1 MIETPQFTDIQ
12 KRAIYIALA
21 SSIAI
26 GSLFVTL
33 SQGKASAPKP
43 TVSLAPVAPAPTI
56 SPTIVVDVA
65 GKVHHP
71 GVYTLPQ
78 GSRAIDAIKAAG
90 NQLAGV
96 SLSNINLAQIISD
109 GEQILVGAPPV
120 VVSARGR
127 SSSSTI
133 SKSSTAI
140 VHINSATVAQ
150 LQVLRGV
157 GPVTAQ
163 KVVAYRKAQGLFTAI
178 DGFKK
183 ASGIGSAKFNTIKS
197 QLRL

>member
-1 MIETPQFTDIQ
+1 MFEIPQFTDIQ

-56 SPTIVVDVA
+56 APTIVVDVA

-90 NQLAGV
+90 SQLAGV
-96 SLSNINLAQIISD
+96 SLSTINLAQIISD

-120 VVSARGR
+120 VVTSRGR

-140 VHINSATVAQ
+140 VHINSATIAQ

-163 KVVAYRKAQGLFTAI
+163 KVVAFRKAQGPFTAI

-183 ASGIGSAKFNTIKS
+183 ASGFGAAKFNTIKS